1 VLALSASR
9 LSHEYIRGRSVDILH
24 RGALRHQDGR
34 ELPVVKARNGVC
46 HQQRPI
52 HTSNRILT
60 CPSYML
66 HSLPSAPPRSTKEN
80 LLVSPVAE
88 PVDILFV
95 GFFSSSNS
103 SCSST
108 ALLRL
113 SRTKEFLLFEASGD
127 ERRLLSIPFNHED
140 WSEEVEG
147 PERDGSWVAEVE
159 PREDAMGTS
168 SVSGLTSSGNW
179 RTIQNGVDFRI
190 LGAACIRRREAC
202 RYY

>member
-1 VLALSASR
+1 
-9 LSHEYIRGRSVDILH
+9 
-24 RGALRHQDGR
+24 
-34 ELPVVKARNGVC
+34 
-46 HQQRPI
+46 
-52 HTSNRILT
+52 
-60 CPSYML
+60 ML
-66 HSLPSAPPRSTKEN
+66 HSLSLAPPQPRQ
-80 LLVSPVAE
+80 LHVLVSPVAE

-113 SRTKEFLLFEASGD
+113 SRTKGFLLLEVSGD

-168 SVSGLTSSGNW
+168 SV
-179 RTIQNGVDFRI
+179 RV
-190 LGAACIRRREAC
+190 
-202 RYY
+202 